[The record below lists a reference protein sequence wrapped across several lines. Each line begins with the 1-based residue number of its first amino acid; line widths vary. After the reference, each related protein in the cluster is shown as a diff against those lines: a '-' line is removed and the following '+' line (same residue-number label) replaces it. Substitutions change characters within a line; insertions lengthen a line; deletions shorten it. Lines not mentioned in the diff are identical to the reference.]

1 MSIFDKYNINPYVK
15 TFAGAPIKTF
25 QTVAQGL
32 QTRADQNLDR
42 MNELKILGSTIKT
55 MKADE
60 DYKNQKLAD
69 IDNAIAMMS
78 EAPEYATRQI
88 KQLSTEFK
96 TDKTL
101 LDATNSYKK
110 MQESLEAMRKG
121 EYSDFQ
127 KKRFYDEIARYEGAE
142 KGDVFNAPFFYEEQS
157 ISELVDDR
165 VDGIKPIKDGGF
177 EIDKARGVIVTS
189 KGEEVDANRVVRSA
203 LGVLSDKT
211 VQRQIRDELMYHAG
225 DRLRQGED
233 GELLLAVKDDA
244 GNETLV
250 PAVQQYFLEQYID
263 PAIAKYA
270 YVGQRF
276 DAKAYGKKGFG
287 TSEFKDPGMMPLYF
301 GTSLVQ
307 NTLEGITSGNAFM
320 EAAGTV
326 QGRLD
331 DPNSYAGTNYNVQD
345 DAVLQTQLQKVWDRI
360 LDDETSVLSPATRA
374 MMKAGGFADVGMIGT
389 FNDMTIRVSQAK
401 QTDAQYRQAYGPLY
415 YEESDEYAKVK
426 DQEEVDY
433 KQIIRDQ
440 IPGQWTDQQLED
452 FVGDLKKFSYGTYWN
467 TDLTNLLEDG
477 IANTADDTK
486 FRVLPTAVGRDITAQ
501 VLPIVTN
508 YLSNQNFKGLEMQ
521 NATGKMTGKYT
532 PVDQELGQQYD
543 WSKMKVQAL
552 GTMNNGGTMQIL
564 VPHQDKNKPAGVF
577 ALRIP
582 DSQSNVNS
590 MLGETFRQL
599 ATQTTNNAQFQT
611 YMDLSMSM
619 TRNEVIGTALERKN
633 LPSTKTKTPL
643 STPSGMLERALGRPG
658 GDVYLIVDNATGD
671 TYYIDI
677 TGARIGK
684 TYDYSRNGVARA
696 TNELYEIAAAKNAE

>member
-60 DYKNQKLAD
+60 DYKNKKLAD

-101 LDATNSYKK
+101 INATNSYKK

-127 KKRFYDEIARYEGAE
+127 KKRFYDEMARYEGAE

-157 ISELVDDR
+157 IGELVDDR

-177 EIDKARGVIVTS
+177 EIDKTRGVIITS

-211 VQRQIRDELMYHAG
+211 VQRQVRDELMYHAG
-225 DRLRQGED
+225 DRVRKGEN
-233 GELLLAVKDDA
+233 GELLLAVKDEA

-250 PAVQQYFLEQYID
+250 PALQQYFLEQYID

-270 YVGQRF
+270 YTGQRF

-287 TSEFKDPGMMPLYF
+287 TSEFKDPGMMPQYF
-301 GTSLVQ
+301 GTDLVQ
-307 NTLEGITSGNAFM
+307 NTLEDINSGSAFM
-320 EAAGTV
+320 QAAGSV
-326 QGRLD
+326 QTRLD

-345 DAVLQTQLQKVWDRI
+345 DVVLQAQLQKVWDRV
-360 LDDETSVLSPATRA
+360 LDDETSILSPATRA
-374 MMKAGGFADVGMIGT
+374 MMKAGGFADVGMLGR
-389 FNDMTIRVSQAK
+389 FNDMTLRVSQAK
-401 QTDAQYRQAYGPLY
+401 QTDARYREAYGPMY
-415 YEESDEYAKVK
+415 YTESAEYAKVK

-433 KQIIRDQ
+433 KQLIRDA
-440 IPGQWTDQQLED
+440 IPGQWTDDQLED
-452 FVGDLKKFSYGTYWN
+452 FVQDLRKFSYGSYWN
-467 TDLTNLLEDG
+467 TDLTDMLEKG
-477 IANTADDTK
+477 IADNTSPTK

-501 VLPIVTN
+501 VTPIVTS
-508 YLSNQNFKGLEMQ
+508 YLFNQNFNGLEMQ

-532 PVDQELGQQYD
+532 PVEPEMGQEYD

-552 GTMNNGGTMQIL
+552 GTMNNGGTMQIV
-564 VPHQDKNKPAGVF
+564 VPHQDNNKPAGVF

-582 DSQSNVNS
+582 DGQSDVNAR
-590 MLGETFRQL
+590 LGETFRKL
-599 ATQTTNNAQFQT
+599 ATQTTDNVQFQT

-619 TRNEVIGTALERKN
+619 TRNEVISSALERQN

-643 STPSGMLERALGRPG
+643 STPSGMLEQALGRPG
-658 GDVYLIVDNATGD
+658 GDVYLIVDNASGD
-671 TYYIDI
+671 TYYVDA
-677 TGARIGK
+677 TGARVGK
-684 TYDYSRNGVARA
+684 TYDFSRNGVARA
-696 TNELYEIAAAKNAE
+696 TNELYEIAAAKSAE